1 MEVLNFD
8 GGADLLFDRSPDG
21 ARFRVP
27 PHMISNLK
35 VLLHSP
41 PCKRRSCP
49 TGTGAHHQTGR
60 GCERHGRV
68 YAASGTHGDYA
79 RAVAQMS
86 KREMFRIEGTDASQ
100 RRQHLAVHALGIA
113 VARAAVNHTMTD
125 RGETSSRCRFR
136 KAHRASAHSAL
147 VPAGEWRA
155 RTHAS
160 HPEAPSDQTNAAH
173 VRRAATQ
180 RRRLLSRTPSRTNA
194 LDWKKRTTSAGRSIS
209 TASSWPRST
218 NATTSSR
225 ANSRVNDVAG
235 PKCQSGPRLF
245 MRAEIRW
252 VSRLARQ
259 LVRQALA
266 AHPRG
271 STARLVRP
279 PVQCFRGSRRRHL
292 LVSEAGLSRKA
303 LSRRRQ
309 GRWSPANSGMVREG
323 PPQHRAR
330 SVQP

>member
-8 GGADLLFDRSPDG
+8 GGGDLLLDRSPDG
-21 ARFRVP
+21 VRFRVP
-27 PHMISNLK
+27 PHMIFNLK

-100 RRQHLAVHALGIA
+100 RRHYLAVHALGIA

-125 RGETSSRCRFR
+125 RGETSSGSRFR

-147 VPAGEWRA
+147 VPAGQWRA

-160 HPEAPSDQTNAAH
+160 HPEAPSDQINAAH

-180 RRRLLSRTPSRTNA
+180 RRRLLSRTPLRTNA

-225 ANSRVNDVAG
+225 ANSCVNDVAG

-252 VSRLARQ
+252 LSRSDSPGRWFDEHWRRTPGA
-259 LVRQALA
+259 VRRAWC
-266 AHPRG
+266 
-271 STARLVRP
+271 VRP
-279 PVQCFRGSRRRHL
+279 SSA
-292 LVSEAGLSRKA
+292 SEEVGVDICWCPKQA
-303 LSRRRQ
+303 
-309 GRWSPANSGMVREG
+309 
-323 PPQHRAR
+323 
-330 SVQP
+330 